1 MYLKRSITVN
11 WGNLPEGEFE
21 YGPVNLFS
29 GGNGSGKTT
38 AADALQTLMTAA
50 HDNLYNYNP
59 GQDETTQRGRG
70 GKQVRTLASYVLGCD
85 DGAFARPL
93 TTDGYIAGIF
103 HPTQG
108 ETAEPFTAVIGVRA
122 HLDTA
127 GSSRQARQDELLLLI
142 VPGEMLS
149 LSHFIREHDGSRHVV
164 PVTELANLLRRQFG
178 QQQVETYDRKSAYLG
193 RLYGAL
199 RGKSDAVSS
208 REAKN
213 AARTFANF
221 MAYKPVKSIDQF
233 VAGEVLDPRD
243 FGDTIKRIRELLRTV
258 HGMEQEAARLRQGV
272 TLLEQSHGLAER
284 YQQSWLERTGLEYSA
299 AAQAWTANQSQYL
312 NAKRQQQD
320 YQKQHDTLLED
331 QKLTAQRATQAHQ
344 ELVQLEAR
352 RQGIAVLQNKDQLE
366 SRHAELT
373 EQLQQGVKPLLEQD
387 RQRDSNIEALQQVRQ
402 LLADGL
408 AAELPD
414 LGSRQWQ
421 QQSAAVLASTQ
432 QPVAELHQLLARD
445 WVDLTPLDAGM
456 DAARAQ
462 QAAHNQLATLL
473 GETAADNSTL
483 LQRADRLLQERRNAL
498 SQLERQISQSQ
509 RQIKAL
515 QDSRVTYPGYVEDAL
530 NAIRQQCPQADPRV
544 LCDQVEI
551 TDADWQMAI
560 EGYIG
565 GSRYGILVEPAFE
578 AQAIRIVRQLTGRD
592 RNRARVIQ
600 GDKAR
605 QDAERLTLPED
616 SIIQVMRFNH
626 RIAEYYLRASYG
638 SVVRV
643 ADAEALRQ
651 TRRGITQDGMGSG
664 NYALF
669 RCDIDDSQL
678 LFGAAARKRNLQAQQ
693 KQLEELQ
700 IQHHA
705 LQQLCQRMQ
714 QLTTQLLRIRP
725 LDYVARANDLLK
737 AQQQLREVEQLLASL
752 DLSEYQ
758 DLEQELQ
765 RVQQRYHELDAR
777 KDSLG
782 TELGG
787 LKTNLDNI
795 HLQVTRLADQGD
807 SLLEARDQAESYLL
821 DAAALVGGLNPQ
833 QHLAQLDEQLEQVG
847 KDFDFASARQRLGDN
862 LSQLAVQLDSR
873 LREYNQQAQPA
884 DNLLHDCADEL
895 HSLGFFRH
903 ICGLSQQLDNLHNR
917 LRNNVLLEKQEQLGK
932 LRDSFNTTFV
942 SDLCHEIHQ
951 AINDG
956 ERTLEQ
962 LNSELE
968 HHRFGA
974 DREGFQFDWSWV
986 PEYKEYWKFF
996 REVTQMPNLGD
1007 GTNLF
1012 EVSLSEQSASVRDHL
1027 LGLLLEGDEQ
1037 QALRELERISD
1048 YRRYRRYDILKHPE
1062 GKQAIRLSEYGTGSG
1077 GQLETPAYI
1086 IRAAAV
1092 TSAFR
1097 FNEGNSHLRM
1107 VIVDEAFMHMDETR
1121 SRQVISYLTETLG
1134 LQLIFIMPTSK
1145 AGPFLE
1151 LISNQFVFSK
1161 VPSAVAMG
1169 ELNTRVLV
1177 DRQQLNRERITEL
1190 WNNHRRVIRQQGSL
1204 EFMELL

>member
-299 AAQAWTANQSQYL
+299 AAQAWTANQTQYL
-312 NAKRQQQD
+312 NAKRQQQE
-320 YQKQHDTLLED
+320 YQKQHATLLED

-509 RQIKAL
+509 RQI
-515 QDSRVTYPGYVEDAL
+515 
-530 NAIRQQCPQADPRV
+530 
-544 LCDQVEI
+544 
-551 TDADWQMAI
+551 
-560 EGYIG
+560 
-565 GSRYGILVEPAFE
+565 
-578 AQAIRIVRQLTGRD
+578 
-592 RNRARVIQ
+592 
-600 GDKAR
+600 
-605 QDAERLTLPED
+605 
-616 SIIQVMRFNH
+616 
-626 RIAEYYLRASYG
+626 
-638 SVVRV
+638 
-643 ADAEALRQ
+643 
-651 TRRGITQDGMGSG
+651 
-664 NYALF
+664 
-669 RCDIDDSQL
+669 
-678 LFGAAARKRNLQAQQ
+678 
-693 KQLEELQ
+693 
-700 IQHHA
+700 
-705 LQQLCQRMQ
+705 
-714 QLTTQLLRIRP
+714 
-725 LDYVARANDLLK
+725 
-737 AQQQLREVEQLLASL
+737 
-752 DLSEYQ
+752 
-758 DLEQELQ
+758 
-765 RVQQRYHELDAR
+765 
-777 KDSLG
+777 
-782 TELGG
+782 
-787 LKTNLDNI
+787 
-795 HLQVTRLADQGD
+795 
-807 SLLEARDQAESYLL
+807 
-821 DAAALVGGLNPQ
+821 
-833 QHLAQLDEQLEQVG
+833 
-847 KDFDFASARQRLGDN
+847 
-862 LSQLAVQLDSR
+862 
-873 LREYNQQAQPA
+873 
-884 DNLLHDCADEL
+884 
-895 HSLGFFRH
+895 
-903 ICGLSQQLDNLHNR
+903 
-917 LRNNVLLEKQEQLGK
+917 
-932 LRDSFNTTFV
+932 
-942 SDLCHEIHQ
+942 
-951 AINDG
+951 
-956 ERTLEQ
+956 
-962 LNSELE
+962 
-968 HHRFGA
+968 
-974 DREGFQFDWSWV
+974 
-986 PEYKEYWKFF
+986 
-996 REVTQMPNLGD
+996 
-1007 GTNLF
+1007 
-1012 EVSLSEQSASVRDHL
+1012 
-1027 LGLLLEGDEQ
+1027 
-1037 QALRELERISD
+1037 
-1048 YRRYRRYDILKHPE
+1048 
-1062 GKQAIRLSEYGTGSG
+1062 
-1077 GQLETPAYI
+1077 
-1086 IRAAAV
+1086 
-1092 TSAFR
+1092 
-1097 FNEGNSHLRM
+1097 
-1107 VIVDEAFMHMDETR
+1107 
-1121 SRQVISYLTETLG
+1121 
-1134 LQLIFIMPTSK
+1134 
-1145 AGPFLE
+1145 
-1151 LISNQFVFSK
+1151 
-1161 VPSAVAMG
+1161 
-1169 ELNTRVLV
+1169 
-1177 DRQQLNRERITEL
+1177 
-1190 WNNHRRVIRQQGSL
+1190 
-1204 EFMELL
+1204 